1 MNRNRICCQSFS
13 LALRS
18 STQCLSYPLVNWFYH
33 FAFGHVL
40 WHPKCPR
47 LWDIKVI
54 RGKYA
59 RLHGC
64 VSVCL
69 YTSLYRVFLDNTS
82 NNILFFSM
90 MCLESTSYTTVMHT
104 ACLLMTSFF
113 YLPNQVRQDK
123 CVGNEC
129 CTVPT

>member
-1 MNRNRICCQSFS
+1 MNRSRICCQSFS
-13 LALRS
+13 LALS
-18 STQCLSYPLVNWFYH
+18 SSIQCLSYPFVNWFYH
-33 FAFGHVL
+33 FAFSHVP
-40 WHPKCPR
+40 WHAKCPR

-82 NNILFFSM
+82 NNILFSM
-90 MCLESTSYTTVMHT
+90 MCLGSMSYTSVMHT
-104 ACLLMTSFF
+104 ACLLKASGSC
-113 YLPNQVRQDK
+113 LPNQVRQDQ
-123 CVGNEC
+123 CVS
-129 CTVPT
+129 TVPN

>member
-1 MNRNRICCQSFS
+1 MNRSRICCQSFS
-13 LALRS
+13 LALSS
-18 STQCLSYPLVNWFYH
+18 STQCLSYPFVNWFYH
-33 FAFGHVL
+33 FAFSHVS

-59 RLHGC
+59 RRHGC

-69 YTSLYRVFLDNTS
+69 YTSLDRVFLDNTS

-90 MCLESTSYTTVMHT
+90 MCLGSMSYTSVMHT
-104 ACLLMTSFF
+104 ACPLKASGS
-113 YLPNQVRQDK
+113 YLPNQVRQDQ
-123 CVGNEC
+123 CVS
-129 CTVPT
+129 TVPN